1 VTTAAGRPVAVH
13 QFLPALNPH
22 DATGTHA
29 LKLREVL
36 RAAGWCSE
44 IFAEAVHED
53 LAAEAYKHWT
63 YPEHAADGDV
73 AVYQFTTS
81 SAVAPYLAE
90 QGLPLILDFHNFTSP
105 ELFAGWEPGNV
116 TRAAQAADDLALLAP
131 EAVLG
136 LARSAYSEQTLRDAG
151 CRRTAVTPV
160 LADYARVTA
169 NLDPRIAA
177 ELRERRAA
185 EGGADILFVG
195 RVVPSK
201 AQHELVKALWTY
213 RRLYDPAARL
223 HLVGGSSSYA
233 YNKAL
238 FDYVEDLGL
247 ASAVRLTGE
256 VSDAA
261 LAAYYEHADVFL
273 SLSVHEGFGVPLVE
287 AMTAGL
293 PIVARGAG
301 AGAVTQT
308 VRDAALVLESGD
320 PAYVAAALHRVCTD
334 DTLRRTLG
342 DNGRR
347 RAAELQGD
355 QVGHQF
361 VEAIGGVVGRP

>member
-22 DATGTHA
+22 DATGAHT
-29 LKLREVL
+29 LKLRDIL
-36 RAAGWCSE
+36 RTAGWRSE
-44 IFAEAVHED
+44 IFAEAVHDD
-53 LAAEAYKHWT
+53 LADEAHKHWM

-116 TRAAQAADDLALLAP
+116 KRAGQAADDLALLAP
-131 EAVLG
+131 EARLG
-136 LARSAYSEQTLRDAG
+136 LARSAYSERALKRAG
-151 CRRTAVTPV
+151 CRRTTVTPV
-160 LADYARVTA
+160 LADYRRVTTA
-169 NLDPRIAA
+169 PDPRVAA
-177 ELRERRAA
+177 ELRARRAA

-223 HLVGGSSSYA
+223 HLVGGTSSYT
-233 YNKAL
+233 YSKSL
-238 FDYVEDLGL
+238 HDFVEDLGL
-247 ASAVRLTGE
+247 TSAVRLTGE

-261 LAAYYEHADVFL
+261 LAAYYEGTDVFL

-308 VRDAALVLESGD
+308 VGDAALVLESGD

-334 DTLRRTLG
+334 DAVRRTLA

-347 RAAELQGD
+347 RAADFQGAH
-355 QVGHQF
+355 VGRQF
-361 VEAIGGVVGRP
+361 VEAIAGVVGRP

>member
-1 VTTAAGRPVAVH
+1 VAVH

-22 DATGTHA
+22 DATGTHT
-29 LKLREVL
+29 LKLREIL
-36 RAAGWCSE
+36 RQAGWRSE
-44 IFAEAVHED
+44 IFAEAVHDD
-53 LAAEAYKHWT
+53 LAAEAYKHWM

-81 SAVAPYLAE
+81 SAVAAYLAE
-90 QGLPLILDFHNFTSP
+90 HRLPLILDFHNFTSP

-116 TRAAQAADDLALLAP
+116 TRAAQAEKDLALLAP
-131 EAVLG
+131 EALLG
-136 LARSAYSEQTLRDAG
+136 LARSGYSERALQRAG

-160 LADYARVTA
+160 LADYGRVTTA
-169 NLDPRIAA
+169 PDPRVVA
-177 ELRERRAA
+177 ELQARRAA
-185 EGGADILFVG
+185 EGGADVLFVG

-223 HLVGGSSSYA
+223 HLVGGTSSYA
-233 YNKAL
+233 YSKAL
-238 FDYVEDLGL
+238 YDFAEDLGL
-247 ASAVRLTGE
+247 AGAVRLAGE

-261 LAAYYEHADVFL
+261 LAAYYEQSDVFL

-293 PIVARGAG
+293 PIVARGEG

-308 VRDAALVLESGD
+308 VGDAALLLESGD

-334 DTLRRTLG
+334 QALRQVLV

-347 RAAELQGD
+347 RSAELQGERIG
-355 QVGHQF
+355 QRF
-361 VEAIGGVVGRP
+361 VEVIAGVLGSP

>member
-1 VTTAAGRPVAVH
+1 MTSAAGRPVAVH

-22 DATGTHA
+22 DATGTHT
-29 LKLREVL
+29 LKLRGVL
-36 RAAGWCSE
+36 RAAGWRSE
-44 IFAEAVHED
+44 IFAEAVHDD
-53 LAAEAYKHWT
+53 LAAEAYKHWM
-63 YPEHAADGDV
+63 YPEHAAEGDV

-90 QGLPLILDFHNFTSP
+90 QGVPLILDFHNFTSP

-116 TRAAQAADDLALLAP
+116 MRAEQAADDLALLAP
-131 EAVLG
+131 EALLG
-136 LARSAYSEQTLRDAG
+136 LARSAYSERTLRHAG
-151 CRRTAVTPV
+151 CRRTVVTPA
-160 LADYARVTA
+160 LADYGRVTA
-169 NLDPRIAA
+169 EPDPRVAA
-177 ELRERRAA
+177 ELRNRRAS

-223 HLVGGSSSYA
+223 HLIGGTSSYA
-233 YNKAL
+233 YSKSL
-238 FDYVEDLGL
+238 HDFVEDLGL
-247 ASAVRLTGE
+247 AGAVRLTGE
-256 VSDAA
+256 ITDEA
-261 LAAYYEHADVFL
+261 LAAYYEQADVFL
-273 SLSVHEGFGVPLVE
+273 SLSMHEGFGVPLVE

-301 AGAVTQT
+301 AVTET
-308 VRDAALVLESGD
+308 VGDAALVLEAGD

-334 DTLRRTLG
+334 DALRHALA

-347 RAAELQGD
+347 RAAQLQGD
-355 QVGHQF
+355 RIGLQF
-361 VEAIGGVVGRP
+361 VEAIADVVGRP

>member
-1 VTTAAGRPVAVH
+1 VAVH

-22 DATGTHA
+22 DATGTHT
-29 LKLREVL
+29 LRLREIL
-36 RAAGWCSE
+36 RQAGWRSE
-44 IFAEAVHED
+44 IFAEAVHDD
-53 LAAEAYKHWT
+53 LVHEAFKHWM
-63 YPEHAADGDV
+63 YPEHAAEGDV

-116 TRAAQAADDLALLAP
+116 TRAAQAEEDLERLAP
-131 EAVLG
+131 EALLG
-136 LARSAYSEQTLRDAG
+136 LARSAYSERTLKRAG
-151 CRRTAVTPV
+151 CRRTAITPV
-160 LADYARVTA
+160 LADYARVTTQP
-169 NLDPRIAA
+169 DPRVAA
-177 ELRERRAA
+177 ELRARKEA

-223 HLVGGSSSYA
+223 HLVGGTSSYE
-233 YNKAL
+233 YSKSL
-238 FDYVEDLGL
+238 YDFVEDLGL
-247 ASAVRLTGE
+247 TGAVRLAGE

-261 LAAYYEHADVFL
+261 LAAYYEGADVFL

-293 PIVARGAG
+293 PVVARGAG
-301 AGAVTQT
+301 AGAVCQT
-308 VRDAALVLESGD
+308 VGDAALVLEAGD
-320 PAYVAAALHRVCTD
+320 PSYVAAALHRVCTD
-334 DTLRRTLG
+334 HLLRQTLV
-342 DNGRR
+342 DHGRR

-355 QVGHQF
+355 AVGRRF
-361 VEAIGGVVGRP
+361 VDAIAEAVGRP

>member
-1 VTTAAGRPVAVH
+1 MSTAAGRPVAVH

-22 DATGTHA
+22 DATGTHT
-29 LKLREVL
+29 LKLREIL
-36 RAAGWCSE
+36 RRAGWRSE
-44 IFAEAVHED
+44 IFAEAVHDD

-131 EAVLG
+131 EALLG
-136 LARSAYSEQTLRDAG
+136 LARSTYSERTLRDAG
-151 CRRTAVTPV
+151 CRRTAVTPA

-169 NLDPRIAA
+169 TPDPRVAA
-177 ELRERRAA
+177 ELRDRRAE

-201 AQHELVKALWTY
+201 AQHELVKCLWTY

-223 HLVGGSSSYA
+223 HLVGGTSSYA
-233 YNKAL
+233 YSKSL
-238 FDYVEDLGL
+238 YDFVEDLGL
-247 ASAVRLTGE
+247 ASAVRLAGE

-261 LAAYYEHADVFL
+261 LAAYYEEADVFL

-301 AGAVTQT
+301 AVTET
-308 VRDAALVLESGD
+308 VGGAALVLESGD

-334 DTLRRTLG
+334 EALQRTLA
-342 DNGRR
+342 DHGRR
-347 RAAELQGD
+347 RAAELQGER
-355 QVGHQF
+355 VGQRF
-361 VEAIGGVVGRP
+361 VEAIAGVVSRP